1 MSLDAASAEA
11 AAVTHASRSIRLVAA
26 AIVSMMAAGLLL
38 ATRWAMVS
46 DSALASAVAIIA
58 WCYTLLAAVPLVI
71 VMWRLDRGVTGVETD
86 PQDAGAT
93 VYPFPTVHA
102 KVS

>member
-11 AAVTHASRSIRLVAA
+11 AAVTHASRSIRLV
-26 AIVSMMAAGLLL
+26 AGLLL

-58 WCYTLLAAVPLVI
+58 WCYTLLAAVPLAI
-71 VMWRLDRGVTGVETD
+71 VMWRLDRGVTGVETE
-86 PQDAGAT
+86 PQGAGAT

>member
-26 AIVSMMAAGLLL
+26 AVVSVMVAGLLL
-38 ATRWAMVS
+38 ATRWAWVS
-46 DSALASAVAIIA
+46 DSTLASAVAVVV
-58 WCYTLLAAVPLVI
+58 WCYAMLATVPLVM
-71 VMWRLDRGVTGVETD
+71 VMWRLDRGVTGVEAE
-86 PQDAGAT
+86 PHGAGAT
-93 VYPFPTVHA
+93 VYPFPTMHA